1 MFGAGDY
8 RGDIYWRPQGTDIDI
23 AAYPSWLDVGN
34 NTGNYTNYHARN
46 NKTMDVGTPLSRM
59 SDSQSHLPTA
69 SSLTAIVSIMRTN
82 IPAADIFEH
91 STQVLGCLF
100 GVVSGVLGFLL
111 AQHCRVC
118 MRHISDTGAKDC
130 NNVEEI
136 ELADMGRVGAE
147 DVEDRFKCISKV
159 EQVKHGYVSEGDGTP
174 TATVQFEE
182 LPVYS
187 VDGTGC

>member
-34 NTGNYTNYHARN
+34 NTGNYTNYHARD

-59 SDSQSHLPTA
+59 PNSQPHLPTA
-69 SSLTAIVSIMRTN
+69 SSLTTIVSVLRTN
-82 IPAADIFEH
+82 IPAADVFEH

-111 AQHCRVC
+111 AQYCRVW
-118 MRHISDTGAKDC
+118 MRQKSDHGAKNWDDM
-130 NNVEEI
+130 EEI
-136 ELADMGRVGAE
+136 ELADMRRVGPE
-147 DVEDRFKCISKV
+147 DVEDRFKCIPKV
-159 EQVKHGYVSEGDGTP
+159 EQVKHGYVSEGGGTP
-174 TATVQFEE
+174 AATVQFEE